1 MLHALQERQ
10 FRMLA
15 QYLVKF
21 PIVKG
26 PVDVQN
32 EIIECV
38 QENLVQKNKE
48 QEDRINN
55 MVYQLYGFDKMEA
68 DYIKNHC
75 CPVKIVKYHLDSN
88 SRNSVL
94 DIQALI

>member
-1 MLHALQERQ
+1 
-10 FRMLA
+10 MLA

-26 PVDVQN
+26 PVNVQN

-68 DYIKNHC
+68 DYIKN
-75 CPVKIVKYHLDSN
+75 IL
-88 SRNSVL
+88 
-94 DIQALI
+94 